1 MYFSKVSWYMVC
13 AVLFLALAS
22 GCAKPPVE
30 EMNAAREAVTRAE
43 NNANA
48 LAYAADGVRRARS
61 ALGRMDEEANAKRYD
76 AAKIA
81 AAEAVAAAEK
91 AVRDGQ
97 EASAKAADNASN
109 LIVAAKTEI
118 QAAEQ
123 ALDAAM
129 RSGVRNINFGELN
142 SAAGDAWKSVEQAEI
157 SLAQGRA
164 QDAVNGAGEARRNAA
179 RISLALSEGARAGSR
194 KQ

>member
-1 MYFSKVSWYMVC
+1 MRFSKISLYMIC
-13 AVLFLALAS
+13 AALFLVLAS
-22 GCAKPPVE
+22 GCAKPPTE
-30 EMNAAREAVTRAE
+30 EMNAARDAVTRAE

-48 LAYAADGVRRARS
+48 AAYAGDGVRRARS
-61 ALGRMDEEANAKRYD
+61 ALERMDEEANAKRYD
-76 AAKIA
+76 AARIA

-91 AVRDGQ
+91 AISDGQ
-97 EASAKAADNASN
+97 TASARTADNASN

-123 ALDAAM
+123 SLDAAWK
-129 RSGVRNINFGELN
+129 SGVRNINFAELN
-142 SAAGDAWKSVEQAEI
+142 SAAAAAWQSVEQAEM
-157 SLAQGRA
+157 SLAGGRA
-164 QDAVNGAGEARRNAA
+164 QDAVNSAEEARGSAA

>member
-1 MYFSKVSWYMVC
+1 M
-13 AVLFLALAS
+13 AS

-30 EMNAAREAVTRAE
+30 EMEAAREAVTRAE

-48 LAYAADGVRRARS
+48 VNYAGDGVRRAQS
-61 ALGRMDEEANAKRYD
+61 ALQRMTDEANAKRYD
-76 AAKIA
+76 AAKSA

-91 AVRDGQ
+91 AIIDGQ
-97 EASAKAADNASN
+97 VASAKAADDASG
-109 LIVAAKTEI
+109 LIVTAKTEI

-123 ALDAAM
+123 ALDAAWKG
-129 RSGVRNINFGELN
+129 GVKNVNFTSLN
-142 SAAGDAWKSVEQAEI
+142 SAAGDAWKSVEQAEM

-164 QDAVNGAGEARRNAA
+164 RDAVNEAEQARQSAA
-179 RISLALSEGARAGSR
+179 LISLALSEGVRAGSR

>member
-1 MYFSKVSWYMVC
+1 MIC
-13 AVLFLALAS
+13 AALLLVLAA

-30 EMNAAREAVTRAE
+30 EMEAAREAVTRAE

-48 LAYAADGVRRARS
+48 LTYAGDGVRRARS
-61 ALGRMDEEANAKRYD
+61 ALQRMTDEANAKRYD
-76 AAKIA
+76 AAKSA

-91 AVRDGQ
+91 AIIDGQ
-97 EASAKAADNASN
+97 AASAKAADDASN

-123 ALDAAM
+123 ALDAAWKG
-129 RSGVRNINFGELN
+129 GVKNVNFSDLN
-142 SAAGDAWKSVEQAEI
+142 SAAGDAWKSVEQAEM
-157 SLAQGRA
+157 SLAQGKA
-164 QDAVNGAGEARRNAA
+164 QDAVSEAEQARRSAA
-179 RISLALSEGARAGSR
+179 QISLALSEGVRAGSR

>member
-1 MYFSKVSWYMVC
+1 MNFSKFPVYMIC
-13 AVLFLALAS
+13 AALFLVL

-30 EMNAAREAVTRAE
+30 EMEAAREAVTRAE

-48 LAYAADGVRRARS
+48 VAYAGDGVRRARS
-61 ALGRMDEEANAKRYD
+61 ALERMNDEANAKRYD
-76 AAKIA
+76 AAKSA

-91 AVRDGQ
+91 AIIDGQ
-97 EASAKAADNASN
+97 AASAKAADDASS
-109 LIVAAKTEI
+109 LIVTAKTEI

-123 ALDAAM
+123 ALDAAWK
-129 RSGVRNINFGELN
+129 SGVKNVNFSDLN
-142 SAAGDAWKSVEQAEI
+142 SAAGDAWNSVEQAEM

-164 QDAVNGAGEARRNAA
+164 QDAVNGAEEARRSAA
-179 RISLALSEGARAGSR
+179 RISLALAEGARAGSR